1 MSRFRSHGR
10 AERLIAGGRV
20 ALAALS
26 LVACHLDPSEPAAFA
41 RTAYLLLSA
50 YVGYSLVLFAVLWV
64 FETLPR
70 WWPIA
75 THVVDLGAFS
85 VFMYFTNGSN
95 SPFVVYFTFSLACAT
110 LRWQW
115 RGAVWTG
122 VAAIAAFLAMGFY
135 GSRVLRNPTFNLSDF
150 IMRGS
155 QLAILAALLS
165 YLGAYQ
171 ERLSA
176 QRSRLAGWPRRG
188 AGQLQTLVRDLLEH
202 AAAILE
208 SPRMMMVWDDP
219 EEACTHVACRSDGK
233 FELNDEPLAVFGSL
247 VVKPLAGTSFLCLN
261 AGSERARVLIN
272 SPGGTREW
280 KGAPLDPGLQARFNI
295 RSVLSWS
302 LEGEAIEGR
311 LFALDKPEM
320 TPDDLVLG
328 EIVAGLVVA
337 RMNHFALWVRLLR
350 AAASEER
357 IRLSRDLHDGLL
369 QSLTG
374 VALQLQVSRRLLE
387 RDPQAA
393 KERLREIQISIADE
407 QRDLRSLVGQLKPA
421 PAAGSSVGSDLRL
434 RLEAICKRIER
445 QWGLRV
451 KLASDG
457 LKDRLTDPLAEG
469 ISRIVHEALVNA
481 ARHAEASVV
490 DVDVVRNDGGVHIV
504 VADNGCG
511 FSFQGTYDLV
521 TLGQMKAGPITLK
534 ERITALGGDLV
545 ICSTE
550 SGARL
555 DISLPVPKAGS

>member
-1 MSRFRSHGR
+1 MSRFPSHGR

-26 LVACHLDPSEPAAFA
+26 LLACHLDPSEPATYA
-41 RTAYLLLSA
+41 RTAYLLLST
-50 YVGYSLVLFAVLWV
+50 YVGYSLVLFAVLRV
-64 FETLPR
+64 FQTLPG

-122 VAAIAAFLAMGFY
+122 VAATAAFLAIGFY
-135 GSRVLRNPTFNLSDF
+135 GSRVLRNPTFHLNDF
-150 IMRGS
+150 IVRGS
-155 QLAILAALLS
+155 HLVVLAALLS

-176 QRSRLAGWPRRG
+176 EKSRLAGWPRRE

-202 AAAILE
+202 AAAVLE
-208 SPRMMMVWDDP
+208 SPRMMMVWEDP
-219 EEACTHVACRSDGK
+219 EEAWTHVACRSDGK

-247 VVKPLAGTSFLCLN
+247 VVKPLAGTSFLCLT
-261 AGSERARVLIN
+261 AGSESARVLIN
-272 SPGGTREW
+272 SPGGMREW

-311 LFALDKPEM
+311 LFALGKPET

-337 RMNHFALWVRLLR
+337 RMNHFALGERLLK
-350 AAASEER
+350 AAATEER

-421 PAAGSSVGSDLRL
+421 PAGGSVGSDLRL
-434 RLEAICKRIER
+434 RLEEICNRIER

-457 LKDRLTDPLAEG
+457 LRDRLPDPLAEG

-521 TLGQMKAGPITLK
+521 TLGEMKAGPITLN
-534 ERITALGGDLV
+534 ERIAALGGDLV